1 MTEINP
7 VTPLDSPPDQ
17 TARDVPTLGVPRVIK
32 RIGFG
37 LFIAVLLYVL
47 LGFWALPHAARFF
60 LNGFL
65 QDHVREPA
73 SIARIELNPFTGEL
87 GVYDFKV
94 GEPGKEKMAFSRL
107 WIDLQIDSVWTRAV
121 HLSVIELDNA
131 TVAAQMSKG
140 GELDLLTLLQLPP
153 AEKDKPPAKRD
164 DGLFPLRIDRV
175 QISDAKLHWQDLR
188 QPGKV
193 ELQVTPLTVTLEG
206 VSTVNGEPGRLQLR
220 ADAGKAGRLEIDAGF
235 TIPEQ
240 RTKGRVVLH
249 DSQLSGFW
257 SYAQAYLP
265 LTLKKAQLDLDVEF
279 MAEMGKPLRVTLD
292 NGKIALRSLL
302 LNDPQNNPLLS
313 FNQLKVEPIRVEL
326 HKQQVQIG
334 NVLLEGVETPLV
346 READGRLNWQRIF
359 AAPPKNGAKT
369 ASSTPPRAESKPWSI
384 AIPAI
389 QLRDANVGV
398 LDQTINPPQALDL
411 SIVQLGVKGFDSSN
425 KTPLSLSLDA
435 RIGAK
440 GQSNGTEGQLQAEG
454 QLDLAKM
461 SAQMQV
467 TNKQL
472 DLRLAQPYLQP
483 FVRLELRSGLLDSQL
498 QVDMAS
504 ADPLTLKVGGDVFVH
519 QLHTQD
525 TLKNQDLLK
534 WQQLH
539 LSGLQYAHG
548 ERLDIQTVKLQ
559 APYVRFVINENL
571 STNISELLIS
581 KAGAATDSGNLPD
594 TTTTAAASVTD
605 PSAKVAS
612 VNEASAKEPTA
623 TVSAA
628 TVPSATVSAANVA
641 PNTVSTPAET
651 TKKALAIRIGGIEIS
666 NGSAN
671 FADYSLNPNFATAIA
686 QLNGT
691 VGTLDN
697 QQVLP
702 TALDIQGKVDRYAP
716 VSIAGSLTPFN
727 PMQQLDINAKFKRVE
742 LTTLTPYSGKFAG
755 YRIRKGRLNLD
766 LHYTINQGRLSAN
779 NKVVLE
785 ELQLGEKVDSP
796 DAVDLPIRLAVA
808 LLKDSRGNIKV
819 ELPIEGD
826 LNNPKF
832 SVGPVIWK
840 TLRNLIVRAV
850 KSPFSFISGLINGDS
865 SENLDAIAFSPGS
878 SELSADAAGKL
889 KTVAEALKDR
899 PQLRL
904 EVEGASAQHTDG
916 EPMAQQLLAAEFRK
930 VYLKQLQQ
938 RGEKMPADADSIVV
952 PDNEKPALLAK
963 LYVDQFD
970 QPIPEA
976 WAKQPEPTRNA
987 QLQEAIIDRL
997 GESERRLRQLA
1008 RERAA
1013 AIKGWLVEEGGLA
1026 DKRIY
1031 LLNAQLRE
1039 DKPGE
1044 SVNSMLYLDSQ

>member
-7 VTPLDSPPDQ
+7 VTPLNSPP
-17 TARDVPTLGVPRVIK
+17 AHPSRVPLLHVPKGVK

-37 LFIAVLLYVL
+37 LFIALLLYVL
-47 LGFWALPHAARFF
+47 LGFWALPHAARSF
-60 LNGFL
+60 LNGYL
-65 QDHVREPA
+65 QDHVRVPA
-73 SIARIELNPFTGEL
+73 NIARIELNPFTGEL

-94 GEPGKEKMAFSRL
+94 GETGQEKVAFSRL
-107 WIDLQIDSVWTRAV
+107 WVDLQIDSLWTRAV
-121 HLSVIELDNA
+121 HLSAIELDNA
-131 TVAAQMSKG
+131 MVAAQMSKEG
-140 GELDLLTLLQLPP
+140 KLDLLELLQLPP
-153 AEKDKPPAKRD
+153 VDKDKAPATSD
-164 DGLFPLRIDRV
+164 EGLFPLRIDRV
-175 QISDAKLHWQDLR
+175 QVSDAKLHWHDLR
-188 QPGKV
+188 ASGKV
-193 ELQVTPLTVTLEG
+193 EVQVNPLTVTLEG
-206 VSTVNGEPGRLQLR
+206 VSTVNGEPGRLRLQ
-220 ADAGKAGRLEIDAGF
+220 ANAGSAGRLEIDAGF

-240 RTKGRVVLH
+240 RAKGRVVLH

-257 SYAQAYLP
+257 SYAQAHVP

-279 MAEMGKPLRVTLD
+279 MAEMGEPLRVTLD
-292 NGKIALRSLL
+292 NGKLALRSLL
-302 LNDPQNNPLLS
+302 LSDPQNNPLLS
-313 FNQLKVEPIRVEL
+313 FNQLKLEPIQVEL

-334 NVLLEGVETPLV
+334 NVFLEGVETPLV

-359 AAPPKNGAKT
+359 AAPAQGGAKT
-369 ASSTPPRAESKPWSI
+369 AASNPPQAQSKPWHI
-384 AIPAI
+384 AMPAI
-389 QLRDANVGV
+389 QLRNANVGV
-398 LDQTINPPQALDL
+398 LDQTVNPPQALEL
-411 SIVQLGVKGFDSSN
+411 GVVQLDVKGYDSSN

-435 RIGAK
+435 RMGAK
-440 GQSNGTEGQLQAEG
+440 DPGLGAEGQLQAQG

-461 SAQMQV
+461 SAQLQV
-467 TNKQL
+467 TSKQL
-472 DLRLAQPYLQP
+472 DLRVAQPYLQP

-498 QVDMAS
+498 QIDMAS
-504 ADPLTLKVGGDVFVH
+504 VNPLTLTVGGDVFVH
-519 QLHTQD
+519 QLHTLD

-539 LSGLQYAHG
+539 LSGVQYVHG
-548 ERLDIQTVKLQ
+548 ERLDISTIKLQ

-571 STNISELLIS
+571 STNISELVIS
-581 KAGAATDSGNLPD
+581 KAGAANATSETDLAPVA
-594 TTTTAAASVTD
+594 TT
-605 PSAKVAS
+605 
-612 VNEASAKEPTA
+612 E
-623 TVSAA
+623 
-628 TVPSATVSAANVA
+628 
-641 PNTVSTPAET
+641 
-651 TKKALAIRIGGIEIS
+651 KALAIRMGGIEIS
-666 NGSAN
+666 DGSAN
-671 FADYSLNPNFATAIA
+671 FADYSLDPNFATAIA

-697 QQVLP
+697 QQILP
-702 TALDIQGKVDRYAP
+702 TTLDIHGKVDRYAP
-716 VSIAGSLTPFN
+716 VSIVGRLTPFN

-766 LHYTINQGRLSAN
+766 LHYIINEGRLSAN

-840 TLRNLIVRAV
+840 TFRNLIVRAV

-889 KTVAEALKDR
+889 KTVAAGLKKR

-916 EPMAQQLLAAEFRK
+916 EPMAQQVLAGELRK
-930 VYLKQLQQ
+930 AYLKQLQQ
-938 RGEKMPADADSIVV
+938 RGEKLPAETDSIVV
-952 PDNEKPALLAK
+952 PDNEKPVLLAK
-963 LYVDQFD
+963 LYVDRFD
-970 QPIPEA
+970 KPVPDT
-976 WAKQPEPTRNA
+976 WANQPETTRNA

-997 GESERRLRQLA
+997 GESERRLRLLA

>member
-7 VTPLDSPPDQ
+7 VTPLGSLPAHPP
-17 TARDVPTLGVPRVIK
+17 RVPTRCVPRVVK

-107 WIDLQIDSVWTRAV
+107 WVDLQIDSVWTRAV
-121 HLSVIELDNA
+121 HLGAIELDNA
-131 TVAAQMSKG
+131 AVAAQMSKG

-153 AEKDKPPAKRD
+153 AEKDKSPAKRD
-164 DGLFPLRIDRV
+164 EGLFPLRIDRV

-220 ADAGKAGRLEIDAGF
+220 ADAGKAGSLEIDAGF

-257 SYAQAYLP
+257 SYAQPYLP

-326 HKQQVQIG
+326 HKQQVQVG

-359 AAPPKNGAKT
+359 AVPPKNGAKT
-369 ASSTPPRAESKPWSI
+369 ASSNPPRAESKPWSI
-384 AIPAI
+384 AIRAI

-398 LDQTINPPQALDL
+398 LDQTVNPPQALDL

-440 GQSNGTEGQLQAEG
+440 DQRNGTEGQLQAEG

-467 TNKQL
+467 ISKQL

-483 FVRLELRSGLLDSQL
+483 FVRLELRGGLLESQL
-498 QVDMAS
+498 HVEMAS
-504 ADPLTLKVGGDVFVH
+504 VDPLTLKVGGDVFVH
-519 QLHTQD
+519 QLHTLD
-525 TLKNQDLLK
+525 SLKNQDLLK

-539 LSGLQYAHG
+539 LSGLQYVHG
-548 ERLDIQTVKLQ
+548 ERLDIHAVKLQ

-581 KAGAATDSGNLPD
+581 KEGAES
-594 TTTTAAASVTD
+594 
-605 PSAKVAS
+605 
-612 VNEASAKEPTA
+612 
-623 TVSAA
+623 
-628 TVPSATVSAANVA
+628 VA
-641 PNTVSTPAET
+641 PDTVSTSAET

-671 FADYSLNPNFATAIA
+671 FADYSLDPNFATAIA

-691 VGTLDN
+691 VGALDN
-697 QQVLP
+697 QQILP
-702 TALDIQGKVDRYAP
+702 TTLDIQGKVDRYAP
-716 VSIAGSLTPFN
+716 VSIVGSLTPFD

-766 LHYTINQGRLSAN
+766 LHYKINQGLLSAS
-779 NKVVLE
+779 NKVMLE

-796 DAVDLPIRLAVA
+796 DAVDLPVRLAIA

-819 ELPIEGD
+819 ELPVEGD

-832 SVGPVIWK
+832 SVAPVIWK

-850 KSPFSFISGLINGDS
+850 KSPFSFISGLLNGDS
-865 SENLDAIAFSPGS
+865 GENLDAIAFSPGS

-889 KTVAEALKDR
+889 KTVAAALKDR

-916 EPMAQQLLAAEFRK
+916 EPMAQQLLAGEFRK

-938 RGEKMPADADSIVV
+938 RGEKLPTDADSIVV

-976 WAKQPEPTRNA
+976 WVKQPEPTRNA

-997 GESERRLRQLA
+997 GENERRLRQLA